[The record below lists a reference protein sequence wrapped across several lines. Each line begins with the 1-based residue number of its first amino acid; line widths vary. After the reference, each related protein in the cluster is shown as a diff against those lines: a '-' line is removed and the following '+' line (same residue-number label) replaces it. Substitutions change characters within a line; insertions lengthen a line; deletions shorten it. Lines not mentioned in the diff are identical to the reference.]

1 MKLEKREI
9 TLNECDSVRDLLFLE
24 KALLC
29 EYVEMLTKVKRK
41 ETRSRVL
48 ELLAETAQE
57 AFWTSDL
64 LDKLLEQSIKKM

>member
-57 AFWTSDL
+57 TFWTSDL
-64 LDKLLEQSIKKM
+64 LDKLLEQNIKKM

>member
-1 MKLEKREI
+1 MRQRARLA
-9 TLNECDSVRDLLFLE
+9 FLE

-57 AFWTSDL
+57 TFWTSDL
-64 LDKLLEQSIKKM
+64 LDKLLEQNIKKM

>member
-48 ELLAETAQE
+48 ELLTETAQE
-57 AFWTSDL
+57 TFWTSDL

>member
-57 AFWTSDL
+57 TFWTSDL

>member
-48 ELLAETAQE
+48 ELLTETAQE
-57 AFWTSDL
+57 TFWASDL

>member
-57 AFWTSDL
+57 TFWTSDL
-64 LDKLLEQSIKKM
+64 LDKLLEQSGKKI

>member
-57 AFWTSDL
+57 TFWASDL
-64 LDKLLEQSIKKM
+64 LDKLLEQNIKKM